1 MMEEKEQKIFTRVKE
16 HYQELEK
23 RGYEIV
29 AVFLQGSQNYHLDE
43 YSEEYM
49 SDVDTKAIVLP
60 RFDDFV
66 TNKKPTTTT
75 IILENQEHIETKDIR
90 LMLDLFLKQNIS
102 YLELLYTKYYV
113 VNPKYEEAVRMLRES
128 RDLISAYDIKSFVR
142 GIVGMAREKQNS
154 LCHPYPSIA
163 WKIERYGFD
172 GKQLSHCA
180 RLVSF
185 LEKFSVGK
193 SIEECFDETE
203 NWLLRNY
210 KKFKGA
216 NGEILTPQE
225 AEELCDMYVEIA
237 RAKRDWILNE
247 YKEQKPNEKVIE
259 LLTDVKRQVLTQWF
273 KEELSTDGKN

>member
-60 RFDDFV
+60 RFDNFGFLEE
-66 TNKKPTTTT
+66 
-75 IILENQEHIETKDIR
+75 ILLRFHILFFLTLKDIR

-102 YLELLYTKYYV
+102 YLELLYTKYYI

-163 WKIERYGFD
+163 WKIEKYGFD

-185 LEKFSVGK
+185 LEKFSAGK
-193 SIEECFDETE
+193 SIEECFDETG
-203 NWLLRNY
+203 NWLLKNY

-247 YKEQKPNEKVIE
+247 YKEQKLNEKVIE

-273 KEELSTDGKN
+273 KEELLINGKN